1 MKAFAFRLDDAE
13 SHQLDESLDLIAQC
27 FPSMT
32 REDCLRAVVRSG
44 VIQLQRI
51 VEKHHTH
58 EVARHG

>member
-32 REDCLRAVVRSG
+32 RED
-44 VIQLQRI
+44 
-51 VEKHHTH
+51 
-58 EVARHG
+58 